1 MVQGGFTSRVFVAL
15 PAADRG
21 RRSYQQSKRSLRF
34 PEAIIGACK
43 CKGRT
48 EAALNGAAP
57 ASEEHTLQR
66 TGTRTKR
73 LGKVEGGRVNANS
86 RMSMFPRTGSLLP
99 HNDRRTR
106 GPASTVFQGLYPGP
120 VLKWVQT
127 RKTVAKSSVTH
138 TISPANS
145 IPDRLTSCLASQAL
159 STTLSM
165 TEPLPPKSP
174 LLQQMLTM
182 ENNILLVRLLLA
194 EE

>member
-1 MVQGGFTSRVFVAL
+1 MFVAL

-34 PEAIIGACK
+34 PEAIIGACE

-106 GPASTVFQGLYPGP
+106 GPASTVIFRGY
-120 VLKWVQT
+120 T
-127 RKTVAKSSVTH
+127 RG
-138 TISPANS
+138 
-145 IPDRLTSCLASQAL
+145 RF
-159 STTLSM
+159 
-165 TEPLPPKSP
+165 
-174 LLQQMLTM
+174 
-182 ENNILLVRLLLA
+182 
-194 EE
+194 